1 VAEFDD
7 QQPGQGI
14 DVTVTLTVNGALVTR
29 RVPAELRLIE
39 LLRDELALTGT
50 KLGCGNG
57 VCGACS
63 VLVDG
68 ELMSSCL
75 LLAVQLD
82 GASVET
88 VEGLSRGA
96 VLTPLQSAFVDHGG
110 LQCGA
115 CTPGQVVTSTALLRR
130 APAPSREEIR
140 AWLGGNLCRCTGYAG
155 IVRSVSAAAAVQ

>member
-1 VAEFDD
+1 MAEFDD

-14 DVTVTLTVNGALVTR
+14 EMTVTLTVNGAAVTL

-39 LLRDELALTGT
+39 LLRDQLALTGA
-50 KLGCGNG
+50 KLACGTG
-57 VCGACS
+57 VCGSCS

-88 VEGLSRGA
+88 AEGLSRGA
-96 VLTPLQSAFVDHGG
+96 LLTPLQSAFVEHGG

-115 CTPGQVVTSTALLRR
+115 CTPGQVVASTALLRR
-130 APAPSREEIR
+130 EPAPSPEQVR
-140 AWLGGNLCRCTGYAG
+140 AWLGGNLCRCTGYTG
-155 IVRSVSAAAAVQ
+155 IVRSVSAAASAP